1 MKVNRVTNDD
11 AVPVEMIPDLIRRT
25 LAVGERVMMIEVTAD
40 EGVYLPMH
48 SHHHGQ
54 VRYVISGRIEF
65 EVEGETFIA
74 NQGDFYALPGQI
86 EHAARFLAPTKVLE
100 TFSPPREAYR

>member
-1 MKVNRVTNDD
+1 M
-11 AVPVEMIPDLIRRT
+11 PVEMMPGLIRRT

-48 SHHHGQ
+48 SHHHEQ
-54 VRYVISGRIEF
+54 VGYVISGRIEF
-65 EVEGETFIA
+65 ELEGETFIA
-74 NQGDFYALPGQI
+74 NPGDSYALPGRI

-100 TFSPPREAYR
+100 TFSPPREEYR